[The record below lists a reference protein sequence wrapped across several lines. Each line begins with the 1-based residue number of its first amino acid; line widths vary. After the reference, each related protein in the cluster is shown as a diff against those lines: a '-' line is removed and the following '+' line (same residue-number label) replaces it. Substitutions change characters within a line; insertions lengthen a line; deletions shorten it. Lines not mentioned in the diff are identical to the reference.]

1 MVDLCCSLFSFFLFS
16 LQYVFPVHTAT
27 IPIFS
32 VLSRNLTA
40 CIALECS
47 KYIRPVDL
55 FHHFHKYWYRDEHV
69 IHDKSTRANETKSWD
84 WCFSHWV
91 AGSCLDYHAEL
102 KVEKIQG
109 NRNELITLT
118 RPCITQC
125 LKSRLLLDFYVSQ
138 LMYFCVSHWFK
149 FSECRTKRLL
159 VRQNKIIN
167 TISNIFLIIYHIQII
182 LC

>member
-1 MVDLCCSLFSFFLFS
+1 MVDLCCFLFSFFLFS

-27 IPIFS
+27 IPLFS

-55 FHHFHKYWYRDEHV
+55 FHHCQKYWDRDEQV
-69 IHDKSTRANETKSWD
+69 THDKSTRANEIKSWD
-84 WCFSHWV
+84 WATGW
-91 AGSCLDYHAEL
+91 L
-102 KVEKIQG
+102 KVAWTTMQSWKWKKSKETEM
-109 NRNELITLT
+109 NLITLT

-125 LKSRLLLDFYVSQ
+125 LKSWLLLDFYVSQ
-138 LMYFCVSHWFK
+138 LMYFCVSHWCK
-149 FSECRTKRLL
+149 FSVCRTKRLL

-167 TISNIFLIIYHIQII
+167 TISNILLIIYHIQII